1 MRATGNWTIEQGQ
14 FTKLELGDMQTAN
27 TTWLLYLVSLKF
39 TGREGVWKGADPCV
53 SDQDLVNGNLKT
65 LDRRRIRCFSLSE
78 GRYRASCPLG

>member
-27 TTWLLYLVSLKF
+27 TTRLLYLVSLKF
-39 TGREGVWKGADPCV
+39 SGRVGVWKGPTPV
-53 SDQDLVNGNLKT
+53 DLVNGNLKT